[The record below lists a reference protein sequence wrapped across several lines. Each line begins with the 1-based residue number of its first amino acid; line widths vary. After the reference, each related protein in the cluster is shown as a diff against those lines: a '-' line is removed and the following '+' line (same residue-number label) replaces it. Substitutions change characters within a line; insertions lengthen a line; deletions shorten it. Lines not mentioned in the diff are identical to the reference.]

1 MGFSCIGRFFYL
13 WYNVFNLEGYMG
25 RANQVKIDKN
35 RGVVGGFIEE
45 NFAAR
50 SRLNLNDLIKRRQEE
65 KKIEKK
71 TNLMIFSGVAAVGA
85 VVLAILSL

>member
-1 MGFSCIGRFFYL
+1 
-13 WYNVFNLEGYMG
+13 MG
-25 RANQVKIDKN
+25 RAHQVKIDKD
-35 RGVVGGFIEE
+35 RGVAGGFVGD

-50 SRLNLNDLIKRRQEE
+50 SRLNLNDLMKRRQEE

-71 TNLMIFSGVAAVGA
+71 TNLMIVSGVAAVGV